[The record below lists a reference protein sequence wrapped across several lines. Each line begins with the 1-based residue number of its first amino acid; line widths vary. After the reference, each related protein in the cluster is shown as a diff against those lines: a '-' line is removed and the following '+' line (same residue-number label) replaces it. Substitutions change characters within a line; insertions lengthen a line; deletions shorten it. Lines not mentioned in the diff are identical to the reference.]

1 MRRVVQAVVL
11 AGALVL
17 TSGCALIDRAGAAAV
32 VDGVRYTDTQLATDF
47 ANMDKALGKQ
57 DRPGTMEEVNRNFIS
72 IFISDQVMKKA
83 SAAAGLEPNKVTIGK
98 LHRSLVKQLGSEKA
112 LEAFAAVRGIAPNQ
126 IWQVLRNSVLTT
138 DLGAK
143 LIGGTNTDDQ
153 NTAAFTYLQ
162 KLAKTMNIEI
172 AQRFGAWDPEQM
184 ITVASVDDLSI
195 AAGK

>member
-17 TSGCALIDRAGAAAV
+17 TSGCALLDRAGAAAV
-32 VDGVRYTDTQLATDF
+32 VDGARYTDTQLAADF

-72 IFISDQVMKKA
+72 IFVSDQIMQQA
-83 SAAAGLEPNKVTIGK
+83 APAAGIEPNKVTIGK
-98 LHRSLVKQLGSEKA
+98 LHRSLVKQLGSAKA
-112 LEAFAAVRGIAPNQ
+112 LDAFAAARGIAPNQ

-153 NTAAFTYLQ
+153 NAAAFAYLQ
-162 KLAKTMNIEI
+162 KVAKTMNIEV

-184 ITVASVDDLSI
+184 ITVASVDELSV
-195 AAGK
+195 AAAK